1 MMDSWSLAW
10 ELDYM
15 FLARES
21 MFIAVCM
28 FIASHIAACGSGA
41 HLGWQVRLVIAVV
54 SSVFLISGR
63 CVETT
68 WCCKILYQPSL
79 LSIISRRLVR
89 FLGLLFLFSLW
100 QIWWVLIR
108 DSERRKQH
116 LSPAYPSMWRMASVA
131 RLQGVLRGF
140 GVFYLRVE
148 GVEIFALFLWGRLME
163 SDKSSFAWVQ
173 VYIKAWDKQNSEE
186 NELTV
191 KGFIQFL
198 FDLMGNLPRS
208 WKMKS

>member
-1 MMDSWSLAW
+1 MGIRLHVFSKGKYVYCCVYVYSKPYSCMWVWGTPWVAGQTGDCSGLFCFPHLW
-10 ELDYM
+10 EVCRDYLM
-15 FLARES
+15 L
-21 MFIAVCM
+21 
-28 FIASHIAACGSGA
+28 
-41 HLGWQVRLVIAVV
+41 
-54 SSVFLISGR
+54 
-63 CVETT
+63 
-68 WCCKILYQPSL
+68 KILYQPSL

-108 DSERRKQH
+108 DSEGRKQH

-173 VYIKAWDKQNSEE
+173 VYIKAWDKQNSKE